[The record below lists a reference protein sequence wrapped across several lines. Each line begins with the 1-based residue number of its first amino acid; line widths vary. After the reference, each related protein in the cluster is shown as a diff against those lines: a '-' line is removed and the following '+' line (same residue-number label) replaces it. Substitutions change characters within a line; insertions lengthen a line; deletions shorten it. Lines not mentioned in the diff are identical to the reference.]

1 MRPKYSGRIQK
12 THFETVSDFP
22 KILATRRLRDAWPP
36 ISEED
41 VELKTGHR
49 KTWIRLHFGNSAAI
63 LPLTKDRQVVLTR
76 EYRHGLG
83 RVAIALPGGICE
95 DGETPEAC
103 AQREL
108 LEETG
113 LKPGRLLHLY
123 SGNSLTGYLEGTL
136 HMFFADECTWTGSA
150 PDPDEVESLEKLT
163 PLRALD
169 LARRG
174 EFESTVVA
182 LAILLAD
189 ARGWLIS

>member
-1 MRPKYSGRIQK
+1 MSDLPKVLS
-12 THFETVSDFP
+12 S
-22 KILATRRLRDAWPP
+22 RRLRDEWPP
-36 ISEED
+36 ISEEE
-41 VELKTGHR
+41 VQLKTGRR
-49 KTWIRLHFGNSAAI
+49 KKWVRLHFGDSAAV
-63 LPLTKDRQVVLTR
+63 LPLTKDREVILTR

-83 RVAIALPGGICE
+83 RVATALPGGTCE
-95 DGETPEAC
+95 NGESPEGC

-136 HMFFADECTWTGSA
+136 HLFFADGCLWTGKA

-163 PLRALD
+163 PLQALD
-169 LARRG
+169 RARRG
-174 EFESTVVA
+174 DFESTIVA